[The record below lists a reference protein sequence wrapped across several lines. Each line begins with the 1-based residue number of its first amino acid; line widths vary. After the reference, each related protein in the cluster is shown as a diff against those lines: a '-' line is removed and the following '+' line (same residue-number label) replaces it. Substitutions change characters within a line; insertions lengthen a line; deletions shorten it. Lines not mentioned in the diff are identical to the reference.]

1 MKRIIWG
8 DYIDAYIERNSEE
21 TIIHQEIEAAAEEG
35 ILSGQELEQ
44 VEEEMLDELFKKQL
58 EEEKRDKESR
68 EYAYKFIAEH
78 IWNAAHKALEE
89 GNLAESMAIG
99 DVYNQWLEVC
109 EKAGVL

>member
-8 DYIDAYIERNSEE
+8 DYIDAYLERNSEE
-21 TIIHQEIEAAAEEG
+21 NIIHQEIEAAAEEG
-35 ILSGQELEQ
+35 ILSDMELEQ
-44 VEEEMLDELFKKQL
+44 VQEEMLDDLYQKQY
-58 EEEKRDKESR
+58 EEEKADKESR

-99 DVYNQWLEVC
+99 DVYNSWIEVC
-109 EKAGVL
+109 VKAGVM